1 MKDGK
6 LKWDLGFFE
15 ERDFGLRKSE
25 SLVAVFWGERK
36 REGESDR
43 RVREK
48 QMGGRSQSEGERVR
62 GTSFQRERVV
72 RWQERLREHPDG
84 CAVGESSFKRGG

>member
-25 SLVAVFWGERK
+25 RFGSGFLGGE
-36 REGESDR
+36 E
-43 RVREK
+43 
-48 QMGGRSQSEGERVR
+48 
-62 GTSFQRERVV
+62 
-72 RWQERLREHPDG
+72 
-84 CAVGESSFKRGG
+84 KRGGERPASEREANGGKVAVRGRESQRHLVPERESSEMAGAPERAS

>member
-25 SLVAVFWGERK
+25 RFGSGFLGGEEK
-36 REGESDR
+36 RGESDR

-48 QMGGRSQSEGERVR
+48 QMGERSQSEGERVR
-62 GTSFQRERVV
+62 GTSFQRER
-72 RWQERLREHPDG
+72 E
-84 CAVGESSFKRGG
+84 